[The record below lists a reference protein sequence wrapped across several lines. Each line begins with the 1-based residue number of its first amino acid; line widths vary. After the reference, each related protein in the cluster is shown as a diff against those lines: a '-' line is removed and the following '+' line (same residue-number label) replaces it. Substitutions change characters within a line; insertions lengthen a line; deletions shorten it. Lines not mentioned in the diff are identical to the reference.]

1 MALLLTGCAHEVGGL
16 AVLPYTEHPAP
27 RSGLDVDALMLD
39 LSRMRGLTGAGTD
52 LSIIPSMDGK
62 SPVDV
67 ELLAREVPA
76 PCRFVFAETETF
88 GAGIADFHKTTYQ
101 NPPEGALISQGAA
114 VYPDPQTARAA
125 FDALVATASTC
136 AYTSSG
142 SLLVGTVESGA
153 DSLSTRP
160 AATCG
165 RDYQV
170 KSVVLAEVTFC
181 SYPESVSELVMTN
194 LLRGVPG

>member
-1 MALLLTGCAHEVGGL
+1 VALLLTGCAHGVGGL
-16 AVLPYTEHPAP
+16 AVLPATERPAA
-27 RSGLDVDALMLD
+27 RSVVDVDALMLD
-39 LSRMRGLTGAGTD
+39 LSRMRALTGAGD
-52 LSIIPSMDGK
+52 ALNIIPTMDGK
-62 SPVDV
+62 SPVDI
-67 ELLAREVPA
+67 ELLAKEVPA
-76 PCRFVFAETETF
+76 PCRFVFAETKTF
-88 GAGIADFHKTTYQ
+88 GGQVADFHKTTYQ
-101 NPPEGALISQGAA
+101 YPPEGALISQGAA
-114 VYPDPQTARAA
+114 VYPDPQTARRA
-125 FDALVATASTC
+125 FDDLVASADAC

-170 KSVVLAEVTFC
+170 KSVVLVEVTFC
-181 SYPESVSELVMTN
+181 SYPESVSELVLTN